1 MPASIRASPMKILVT
16 GGSGFIGSHVV
27 DVLAARGH
35 DPVIFDRVRSPHH
48 ERGSVPTVLGDATD
62 TELLAV
68 AMEGCDAVVHL
79 AAMADVNHVQADP
92 EGAERANGRATL

>member
-1 MPASIRASPMKILVT
+1 MPCSIRALLMKVLVT

-35 DPVIFDRVRSPHH
+35 TPVIFDRVRSLHH
-48 ERGSVPTVLGDATD
+48 EQNSVETVLGDATD
-62 TELLAV
+62 SRPLAA
-68 AMEGCDAVVHL
+68 AMDGCDAGVHL

-92 EGAERANGRATL
+92 EGAERANGRAT